1 MLQSHENFPQ
11 GGIIREHLQIR
22 IEGAVQGVGMRPF
35 VVQLAERCRQNG
47 WVANTRAGLAIAI
60 EGEPELQRQFLDGL
74 KDLPPPARIVSLSVD
89 KRPWENFTGF
99 EIRRSEAEGNESAF
113 VLPDLAICGDCL
125 QDLFDPASR
134 FYRYPFT
141 SCSRCGPRYSII
153 ESLPYDRERTSMA
166 GFTMCLAC
174 AADYRAADNR
184 RFHAQ
189 TIACAACGPVLS
201 LLDSKGHML
210 AGGDEALEV
219 ACRHLRAGKI
229 VAVKGIGGFQ
239 LWVDATDQAA
249 VERLRI
255 RKHRPAKPFALMVSG
270 LQDAEALCFLGDLE
284 REALASPAAPIVLAQ
299 RRKNT
304 AVAEAVA
311 PDNSMLGVMLAYA
324 PLHHLLLRGIG
335 APVVATSGNRHSEPI
350 CIDNGQALER
360 LADIADCF
368 LAHDRPILRP
378 LDDSVA
384 RVIGGRLTLLRR
396 ARGYAPLPIL
406 ADMDLPDT
414 LAIGGHLKNTVAI
427 GHGRQMIVGPH
438 IGDLDCAASERQFE
452 AALADLRRFYR
463 IEPKIIVRDLHDGYG
478 ASRIAECEAQRSEL
492 PIETL
497 KVQHHYAHILACM
510 AEHGLEPPLLG
521 IAWDGNGLGSDNTL
535 WGGEFLRIHGRGF
548 ERFAHL
554 RTFSLP
560 GGEKAIREPRR
571 AALGLLHEMYSAWAF
586 ERMAPHFSEP
596 EMHLLEAALRKQI
609 NCPRTTSAGRL
620 FDAVASLLGFC
631 QANRFEGQAAIA
643 LEQAA
648 AEFQSD
654 DFYEFRILDKP
665 SAAVDWQPMIEQ
677 LVADIPNCNP
687 GLIARKFH
695 NTLAAMIVAVA
706 ERADERIVVLSGGC
720 FQNALLTELAAKQ
733 LKSAGFRVYCHEKI
747 PPNDGGL
754 SLGQLYAVKYLG

>member
-1 MLQSHENFPQ
+1 
-11 GGIIREHLQIR
+11 
-22 IEGAVQGVGMRPF
+22 MRPF

-47 WVANTRAGLAIAI
+47 WVANTRAGLTVAI
-60 EGEPELQRQFLDGL
+60 EGAPEMQRQFLDGL
-74 KDLPPPARIVSLSVD
+74 KNPPPPAHILSLTVD
-89 KRPWENFTGF
+89 RLLMENYRGF
-99 EIRRSEAEGNESAF
+99 EIRRSESKGSESAF
-113 VLPDLAICGDCL
+113 VLPDLAMCGDCL
-125 QDLFDPASR
+125 HDLFNPASR

-153 ESLPYDRERTSMA
+153 ESLPYDRERTGMA
-166 GFTMCLAC
+166 GFTMCPAC
-174 AADYRAADNR
+174 AEDYRSAANR

-189 TIACAACGPVLS
+189 TIACAKCGPVPS
-201 LLDSKGHML
+201 LLDRAGNAL
-210 AGGDEALEV
+210 ANGEEALEA

-229 VAVKGIGGFQ
+229 VAVKGIGGYQ
-239 LWVDATDQAA
+239 LWTDAADQAA

-270 LQDAEALCFLGDLE
+270 LQDAEALCVLSDLE
-284 REALASPAAPIVLAQ
+284 REALASSAAPIVLAQ
-299 RRKNT
+299 RRQNA

-311 PDNSMLGVMLAYA
+311 PDNTMLGVMLAYA
-324 PLHHLLLRGIG
+324 PLHHLLLRRFG
-335 APVVATSGNRHSEPI
+335 APVVATSGNRRSEPI
-350 CIDNGQALER
+350 CIDNDQALER
-360 LADIADCF
+360 LADIADSF

-384 RVIGGRLTLLRR
+384 RIIGGRLTLLRR

-406 ADMDLPDT
+406 ANTELPDT
-414 LAIGGHLKNTVAI
+414 LAAGGHLKNTVAI

-463 IEPKIIVRDLHDGYG
+463 IEPQLIVRDLHEDYS
-478 ASRIAECEAQRSEL
+478 ASRIAECEAQRGDR
-492 PIETL
+492 PIKTL

-535 WGGEFLRIHGRGF
+535 WGGEFLRIHDRGF

-554 RTFSLP
+554 RAFSLP

-571 AALGLLHEMYSAWAF
+571 AALSLLHEVNSAWAF
-586 ERMAPHFSEP
+586 ERMAPHFSGP
-596 EMHLLEAALRKQI
+596 EMTLLEAALRKQI

-620 FDAVASLLGFC
+620 FDAVASLLELC

-654 DFYEFRILDKP
+654 ESYEFRILDKP
-665 SAAVDWQPMIEQ
+665 SAAVDWQQMIEQ
-677 LVADIPNCNP
+677 LLADIPNCNP

-706 ERADERIVVLSGGC
+706 ERADERVVVLSGGC